1 MISGEG
7 VHFHQASQ
15 GNYHLINLFVVNHLG
30 FPCNSVEHIEK
41 KVWIHLG
48 LKSTDLGIFYKKFL
62 LINILIIGVKLQKH
76 LIKGLGPHLEF
87 LIKAFWRKG
96 AAVSF

>member
-1 MISGEG
+1 M
-7 VHFHQASQ
+7 Q
-15 GNYHLINLFVVNHLG
+15 GLSLIHIFFVVNHLG

-76 LIKGLGPHLEF
+76 LIKGLGLSLIHIWEKYISEPFVLTLEILF
-87 LIKAFWRKG
+87 LWTVRA
-96 AAVSF
+96 